1 MSGQWEVK
9 ANLPVMSLDGREDG
23 NQELNEDKRIII
35 SVEGRYDMVMGRGED
50 NSLEKTIVAK
60 KEYN

>member
-1 MSGQWEVK
+1 MGEKMVIK
-9 ANLPVMSLDGREDG
+9 N
-23 NQELNEDKRIII
+23 LNEDKRIII
-35 SVEGRYDMVMGRGED
+35 SVEGRYDMVMGRGEN